1 MKFQVLINLI
11 KQGFQGMW
19 RNRGMGVASVA
30 SIAAVLMILG
40 IVIVL
45 ILSINNIVMNTRAQ
59 FDQIDVFLEDDIT
72 DEEIAAIEETALENE
87 GIVQVEYKPRED
99 ALEEMKESWGD
110 ESYLLEGL
118 EENPLPDTF
127 IITIDDIVYSDSVV
141 SSMTGLAGVEEVS
154 SYEDAVDNL
163 INIANYIKIGGISI
177 IAILALISV
186 FIISNTIK
194 LTVVSRKR
202 EINIMKFIG
211 ATNGYIRGPFV
222 IEGLM
227 FGLLGAILSII
238 VVYFGYVGL
247 FDTLNNQ
254 LFAILAGS
262 LISPEL
268 ILSDVLIMFLSI
280 GAGIGVLGSMVS
292 VKRYLNV

>member
-1 MKFQVLINLI
+1 MM

-40 IVIVL
+40 IVLVL
-45 ILSINNIVMNTRAQ
+45 ILSINNIVINTRAQ
-59 FDQIDVFLEDDIT
+59 FDQIDVFLEDDIS
-72 DEEIAAIEETALENE
+72 DEEIASIEETVLENE
-87 GIVQVEYKPRED
+87 GVSAVEYKSREE
-99 ALEEMKESWGD
+99 ALEEMKDDWGD
-110 ESYLLEGL
+110 EGYLLEGL
-118 EENPLPDTF
+118 EDNPLPNSF
-127 IITIDDIVYSDSVV
+127 IIIIDDIVYSESVV
-141 SSMTGLAGVEEVS
+141 NSVTGLSGVEEVS
-154 SYEDAVDNL
+154 SYDDAVDNL
-163 INIANYIKIGGISI
+163 INIANYIKIGGISV
-177 IAILALISV
+177 IAILAFISI

-222 IEGLM
+222 MEGLL
-227 FGLLGAILSII
+227 FGLLGAIVSILI
-238 VVYFGYVGL
+238 VYFGYVGL

-254 LFAILAGS
+254 LFALLAGS
-262 LISPEL
+262 LIPPEL
-268 ILSDVLIMFLSI
+268 ILGDVLIMFLSI
-280 GAGIGVLGSMVS
+280 GAGIGILGSMVS

>member
-1 MKFQVLINLI
+1 
-11 KQGFQGMW
+11 
-19 RNRGMGVASVA
+19 MGVASIA
-30 SIAAVLMILG
+30 SITAVLMILG

-59 FDQIDVFLEDDIT
+59 FDEIVVFLVEDIT
-72 DEEIAAIEETALENE
+72 TEEEDYIEETALKHE
-87 GIVQVEYKPRED
+87 GVVSIDYKSRE
-99 ALEEMKESWGD
+99 AGLEEMKEAWGD
-110 ESYLLEGL
+110 QAYLLEGR
-118 EENPLPDTF
+118 EEALLDSYV
-127 IITIDDIVYSDSVV
+127 ITIEDIEHSNSVV
-141 SSMTGLAGVEEVS
+141 NSIVALPGVDEVS
-154 SYEDAVDNL
+154 HYGDAIDNL
-163 INIANYIKIGGISI
+163 ITIANYIKIGGVSV
-177 IAILALISV
+177 IAILSFISI

-222 IEGLM
+222 MEGLL
-227 FGLLGAILSII
+227 FGLLGSILSII
-238 VVYFGYVGL
+238 IVYFGYVGL
-247 FDTLNNQ
+247 FDTLNEQ

-262 LISPEL
+262 LISPEM
-268 ILSDVLIMFLSI
+268 ILTDVTIMFLSI

>member
-1 MKFQVLINLI
+1 
-11 KQGFQGMW
+11 
-19 RNRGMGVASVA
+19 MGLA
-30 SIAAVLMILG
+30 SIASITAVLMILG

-59 FDQIDVFLEDDIT
+59 FDEIVVFLVDDIT
-72 DEEIAAIEETALENE
+72 VQEEDYIEEVVLGHE
-87 GIVQVEYKPRED
+87 GVVSIDYKSRE
-99 ALEEMKESWGD
+99 AGLEEMKEAWGD
-110 ESYLLEGL
+110 QAYLLEGR
-118 EENPLPDTF
+118 EEALLDSY
-127 IITIDDIVYSDSVV
+127 IITIGDIEYSSSVV
-141 SSMTGLAGVEEVS
+141 STIVDLPGVDEVS
-154 SYEDAVDNL
+154 HYGDAIDNL
-163 INIANYIKIGGISI
+163 ITIANYIKIGGVSV
-177 IAILALISV
+177 IAILSFISI

-222 IEGLM
+222 MEGLL
-227 FGLLGAILSII
+227 FGILGSILSII
-238 VVYFGYVGL
+238 IVYFGYVGL
-247 FDTLNNQ
+247 FDTLNEQ

-262 LISPEL
+262 LISPDL
-268 ILSDVLIMFLSI
+268 ILTDVTIMFLAI